1 MAKLAARDRLQMS
14 VDASAMGGDANR
26 KKKQLRTRTGGWRMV
41 DGWWMDGNC
50 RLSGR
55 AMLLGSMLLK

>member
-26 KKKQLRTRTGGWRMV
+26 KKKAASDTDRRMADGGWMV
-41 DGWWMDGNC
+41 DGWK
-50 RLSGR
+50 L
-55 AMLLGSMLLK
+55 